1 MKRISSKYLALF
13 FAVLSILLFGTKTG
27 LVFGLCGIV
36 FGVSALFRYRSAS
49 CKKAAK
55 IGCVLSLLAL
65 ALNASLLFFTGSEQ
79 KPLSSVHENLISMVD
94 KSVSAKDAEI
104 IQKADHFISGLL
116 SKDKK
121 EDTDSSS
128 SQIPQGNSPADM
140 QVHFLDV
147 GQGLSVLIE
156 SDGHYMLYDGGD
168 RNASSFVVSYL
179 KDVGVKKLDYVIA
192 SHYDADH
199 LNGVVG
205 ALNTYP
211 TDKVL
216 APDYETDTKVFESF
230 LNVTKEKGIPVVH
243 PQVGSSYSLG
253 NAGFTVLGPIG
264 TDYEDKNDYSI
275 VIMLQNGNDRFLIT
289 GDSEYTSEA
298 QLCAS
303 GADLS
308 CTVYVAGH
316 HGSGTSSSW
325 DLMEQAVPEY
335 AIISCGKDNKYGHP
349 HEETMEKLEV
359 MEIDTFRTDLQGTI
373 LCNSSGN
380 GLNWSVS
387 PCNDYT
393 PGT

>member
-1 MKRISSKYLALF
+1 MKRINSKYLALF
-13 FAVLSILLFGTKTG
+13 FAILSILLFGTKMG
-27 LVFGLCGIV
+27 LAFGLCGIL
-36 FGVSALFRYRSAS
+36 FGLSTLFRYRSS
-49 CKKAAK
+49 SYKKTAK
-55 IGCVLSLLAL
+55 AGCILSLLAL
-65 ALNASLLFFTGSEQ
+65 VLNASLLFFVGSEQ
-79 KPLSSVHENLISMVD
+79 KPVSLIHESLISLAD
-94 KSVSAKDAEI
+94 KSVSPKDAEV
-104 IQKADHFISGLL
+104 IQKVDRLISGFL
-116 SKDKK
+116 SKNSS
-121 EDTDSSS
+121 ESDTSSS
-128 SQIPQGNSPADM
+128 PVPQGDSPADM
-140 QVHFLDV
+140 EVHFLDV
-147 GQGLSVLIE
+147 GQGLSILIE

-179 KDVGVKKLDYVIA
+179 EDAGVKKLDYVIA

-199 LNGVVG
+199 LNGIVG
-205 ALNTYP
+205 ALNAYP
-211 TDKVL
+211 TDTVF

-230 LNVTKEKGIPVVH
+230 LNVTNEKGIPVVH

-335 AIISCGKDNKYGHP
+335 AVISCGKNNKYGHP

-359 MEIDTFRTDLQGTI
+359 MEIETFRTDLQGTI
-373 LCNSSGN
+373 LCSSSGN
-380 GLNWSVS
+380 GLHWSVS